1 MSSQVTPSKPVFTI
15 EGARNVFLET
25 VKRGED
31 DNFSWHPTA
40 LDSENSS
47 TDSGDSGTTFATAST
62 TGTGGSDFGPNM
74 TVILRLYEAYGGHA
88 HARLKISGH
97 LATYVSAAYVTNML
111 EDNEV
116 ALKLLRAGDE
126 GAVMS
131 GIGGEDASAALI
143 DLDFRGFEIKT
154 VKLVIQHSRIDH
166 GVLGMSHKKE

>member
-1 MSSQVTPSKPVFTI
+1 MRCTRVKSSGDVSSQVTPSKPVFTI

-62 TGTGGSDFGPNM
+62 TGTGGSDLGPNM

-88 HARLKISGH
+88 HARLKISGA
-97 LATYVSAAYVTNML
+97 LSYL
-111 EDNEV
+111 CLCGICNEHV
-116 ALKLLRAGDE
+116 GR
-126 GAVMS
+126 
-131 GIGGEDASAALI
+131 
-143 DLDFRGFEIKT
+143 
-154 VKLVIQHSRIDH
+154 
-166 GVLGMSHKKE
+166 